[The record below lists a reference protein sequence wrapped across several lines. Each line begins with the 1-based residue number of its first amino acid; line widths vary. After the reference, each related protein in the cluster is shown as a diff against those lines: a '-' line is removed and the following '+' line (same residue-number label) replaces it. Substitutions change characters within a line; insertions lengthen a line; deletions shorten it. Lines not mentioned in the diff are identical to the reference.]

1 MTIPARY
8 KYALERLR
16 LLTRISMSE
25 TVTVSLRLQFE
36 RLRTIELRAI
46 DNEWDRDAMAPRRD

>member
-1 MTIPARY
+1 VTISARY

-25 TVTVSLRLQFE
+25 TVTVSLRLLFE
-36 RLRTIELRAI
+36 RLRTIDLRAI
-46 DNEWDRDAMAPRRD
+46 DNERDRDAMAPRRD